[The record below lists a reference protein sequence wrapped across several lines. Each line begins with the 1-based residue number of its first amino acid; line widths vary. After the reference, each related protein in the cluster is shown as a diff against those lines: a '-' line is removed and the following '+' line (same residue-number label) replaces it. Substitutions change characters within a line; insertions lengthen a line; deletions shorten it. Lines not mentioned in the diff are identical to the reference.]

1 MDKKPLTTPA
11 KIEIAK
17 PKADKPASAAAGGF
31 TDLWKR
37 NGTWIG
43 FFGLVLIL
51 VILTKGDFLSARNV
65 TNLMRQTAINGI
77 LAAGMTMIIITAG
90 IDLSI
95 GSVVAL
101 AGIFVGITQVN
112 GGYAQT
118 GMEGALLSLAVGI
131 GSGLICGLFSGS
143 LISTLGIAPFVITL
157 GMMVVSRGLALI
169 FSNGSAISPM
179 GDSLVGF
186 ATDYLNPSLSL
197 ALMLL
202 LLAGVIF
209 ANRKQLSRAVFPALL
224 LAGLA
229 YSFFDYRGMPTIVL
243 YLGGVLAFTWH
254 LLQNT
259 VFGRSLYAIG
269 SNSKAAYFAGVNIKK
284 TLLIAYTLMG
294 AYAGFAGVLLTSR
307 LNGADPNAGQLFE
320 LDAIA
325 AVVIGG
331 TSLRGGSGSVVGSI
345 VGALTIAT
353 LNNGMDLMG
362 VPSFYQMV
370 LKGFIII
377 LAVAVDRSNR

>member
-1 MDKKPLTTPA
+1 MDTKTLPA
-11 KIEIAK
+11 DIEIAK
-17 PKADKPASAAAGGF
+17 PKADQKPQPATGGF
-31 TDLWKR
+31 AEIWRK

-51 VILTKGDFLSARNV
+51 VILTKGDFLSARNI

-77 LAAGMTMIIITAG
+77 LACGMTMIIITAG

-101 AGIFVGITQVN
+101 AGIFVGLTQVN
-112 GGYAQT
+112 GGFAES
-118 GMEGALLSLAVGI
+118 GMPGALLSLGVGV
-131 GSGLICGLFSGS
+131 GGGLLCGLFSGS

-157 GMMVVSRGLALI
+157 GMMVVARGLAMI

-179 GDSLVGF
+179 GDNLVSF
-186 ATDYLNPSLSL
+186 TTEYLNPGLSL
-197 ALMLL
+197 ALMLVL
-202 LLAGVIF
+202 LGGVIY
-209 ANRKQLSRAVFPALL
+209 ANRKQISRAIFPTLL
-224 LAGLA
+224 LLGLS
-229 YSFFDYRGMPTIVL
+229 YSFFEYRGMPMIVL
-243 YLGGVLAFTWH
+243 YLGGVLALTWH

-259 VFGRSLYAIG
+259 VFGRSLFAIG

-294 AYAGFAGVLLTSR
+294 AYAGFAGVLLSSR

-331 TSLRGGSGSVVGSI
+331 TSLRGGSGSVVDSLI
-345 VGALTIAT
+345 GALTIAT
-353 LNNGMDLMG
+353 LNNGMDLLG